1 MERLA
6 ESTRFS
12 KNKKNMKNKKIL
24 VTGCAGFIPSFVA
37 ERLVELG
44 AYVIGLDNLFTGKK
58 ENMQTFINKK
68 NFKFIKGDVQDKR
81 LLQSIIKNC
90 DYVYHGAIRGIGISA
105 ADPTQE
111 LDVNTKSTLQI
122 LEIFRKHPIKRF
134 IYPSSASVYG
144 NTKKMPESENDITL
158 PLSPYGVSKL
168 AAEKYCI
175 VYHHMYKIPVVA
187 LRYFNTY
194 GPRQRKDSTYGGV
207 VSIFIN
213 SALGDKPLKIYGNG
227 KQTRD
232 FTYINDTVDATI
244 TAFTAKNVD
253 GEIINIAAG
262 HEYSVNELANKIK
275 IISGKKLKIE
285 HIEKRSVDNIDR
297 RYADISKAKKMLDY
311 KPSTLLDEGLKATYE
326 WNKLLK

>member
-1 MERLA
+1 
-6 ESTRFS
+6 
-12 KNKKNMKNKKIL
+12 MKNTKIL
-24 VTGCAGFIPSFVA
+24 VTGCAGFIPSFVVQK
-37 ERLVELG
+37 LLELG
-44 AYVIGLDNLFTGKK
+44 AKVVGIDNLFTGSM
-58 ENMQTFINKK
+58 ENMQEFQSNK
-68 NFKFIKGDVQDKR
+68 NFKFLKGDVLDKN
-81 LLQSIIKNC
+81 LLESVIKDC

-111 LDVNTKSTLQI
+111 LDVNTKSTLLI
-122 LEIFRKHPIKRF
+122 LELLRKYNISRF
-134 IYPSSASVYG
+134 VYPSSASVYG

-168 AAEKYCI
+168 AAEKYCM
-175 VYHHMYKIPVVA
+175 VYHHMFKIPVVA

-213 SALGDKPLKIYGNG
+213 SALADKSLKIYGDG

-244 TAFTAKNVD
+244 AAFTARDID
-253 GEIINIAAG
+253 GQIINIAAG
-262 HEYSVNELANKIK
+262 QEYSVNELAEKIRN
-275 IISGKKLKIE
+275 ISGKNLKIE
-285 HIEKRSVDNIDR
+285 HIVKRSVDNIDR
-297 RYADISKAKKMLDY
+297 RYADISRARQLLNF
-311 KPSTLLDEGLKATYE
+311 KPSTMLDNGLKTTYE